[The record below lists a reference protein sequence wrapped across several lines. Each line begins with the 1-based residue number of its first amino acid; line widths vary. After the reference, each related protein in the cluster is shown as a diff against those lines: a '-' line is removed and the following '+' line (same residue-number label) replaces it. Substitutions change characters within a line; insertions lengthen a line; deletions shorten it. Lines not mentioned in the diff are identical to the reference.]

1 MDKSIALQAP
11 HMGVTFGF
19 YARFGYF
26 SSPAAREEV
35 DVMAETGVKWVCLV
49 ATVMQEGFSTTRQFR
64 DFEHT
69 PADWELMDII
79 DYIHQKG
86 MKVQLRPMLE
96 CYDGKGRL
104 GVMFPADTERMPGK
118 KTTYA
123 SRWFDSM
130 KRRSVYYATLAE
142 RTGCEMFCL
151 DSELDHII
159 GFNQEWK
166 DVVAAVREVY
176 SGAVTSCH
184 TMHTRVIDF
193 EKVLQNKDHWF
204 YDLDVLS
211 ISNYIPAVNAAGGTA
226 EEMAKEMETEREA
239 FRRIAAIYEKP
250 ILLGENGCTSSQ
262 FAAKSPSGW
271 TPDGRYDGQEQ
282 ANYLEAV
289 LSTFWNEPWWYGIY
303 WWKWEEQ
310 NFRPEMKNDP
320 AGDKGF
326 TVRGKPAQETMKK
339 WFEKV

>member
-1 MDKSIALQAP
+1 MNKTIALQAP
-11 HMGVTFGF
+11 HRGVTFGF
-19 YARFGYF
+19 YARCGYF
-26 SSPAAREEV
+26 ETEAARGEV
-35 DVMAETGVKWVCLV
+35 DAMAETGVQWVCLV
-49 ATVMQEGFSTTRQFR
+49 ATVMQEGFSSTRQFR

-69 PADWELMDII
+69 PSDLELMEII
-79 DYIHQKG
+79 DYIHRKG

-104 GVMFPADTERMPGK
+104 AVMFPADTERMPGK
-118 KTTYA
+118 KCTYA

-130 KRRSVYYATLAE
+130 KRRSVYYARLAE

-166 DVVAAVREVY
+166 DIVAAVRSVY

-184 TMHTRVIDF
+184 TMHTGVIDF

-204 YDLDVLS
+204 YDLDILS
-211 ISNYIPAVNAAGGTA
+211 ISHYIVGAKTAGLTA
-226 EEMAKEMETEREA
+226 EEMAANMTGERDRL
-239 FRRIAAIYEKP
+239 RRVAALYGKP
-250 ILLGENGCTSSQ
+250 VLLGENGCTSS
-262 FAAKSPSGW
+262 AGGAMNPSGW
-271 TPDGRYDGQEQ
+271 APQSGYDGQEQ
-282 ANYLEAV
+282 DHYLEAV

-303 WWKWEEQ
+303 WWKWDEQ
-310 NFRPEMKNDP
+310 NHRTEMTNDP

-326 TVRGKPAQETMKK
+326 TVRGKPAQDVMRK
-339 WFEKV
+339 WFSKI